1 MKALAIDCACSRLT
15 VAAKN
20 EDKTCT
26 AIYDI
31 GMRQSEIL
39 VPSLDYVLEKCG
51 LEKSELDYTTLT
63 IGPGS
68 FTGLRLGISA
78 LKAIEFAFGT
88 PVYGISSLEAYAFP
102 YAQFGLPVLA
112 CIDANKDRF
121 FAGVYQDGQPV
132 LADGDYDIPTLA
144 ENLKS
149 ESKITLAGFEKDTT
163 KLKELLGAALPQT
176 ELLKLPVTAVT
187 TESLFALAENKKT
200 AGISP
205 LQDYDGPVYLRASEA
220 ELKLSTSSKA

>member
-31 GMRQSEIL
+31 GMRQSETL
-39 VPSLDYVLEKCG
+39 VPALNFVLEKAG
-51 LEKSELDYTTLT
+51 LAKNELDYTTLT

-78 LKAIEFAFGT
+78 LKAIECAFGT
-88 PVYGISSLEAYAFP
+88 PVYGISSLETYAFP
-102 YAQFGLPVLA
+102 YVCSGLPVLA

-121 FAGVYQDGQPV
+121 FAGVYTNGQNTIP
-132 LADGDYDIPTLA
+132 DGDYDIPYLA
-144 ENLKS
+144 EKLK
-149 ESKITLAGFEKDTT
+149 EEKKIILAGFEKDTT
-163 KLKELLGAALPQT
+163 KLKSLLEIAAPQLELIQM
-176 ELLKLPVTAVT
+176 PVTAVT
-187 TESLFALAENKKT
+187 TESLFQLAEQKKS

-220 ELKLSTSSKA
+220 EIKLTTS

>member
-15 VAAKN
+15 VSAKN

-26 AIYDI
+26 TIYDI
-31 GMRQSEIL
+31 GMRQSETL
-39 VPSLDYVLEKCG
+39 VPALDFVLEKCS
-51 LEKSELDYTTLT
+51 LAKSELDYTTLT

-78 LKAIEFAFGT
+78 LKAIECAFRT
-88 PVYGISSLEAYAFP
+88 PVYGISSLETYAFP
-102 YAQFGLPVLA
+102 YTGLGLSVLS

-121 FAGVYQDGQPV
+121 FAGLYEEGKSI
-132 LADGDYDIPTLA
+132 LADGDYDIPYLA

-149 ESKITLAGFEKDTT
+149 EQKLILAGFEKDTN
-163 KLKELLGAALPQT
+163 KLKDLLGSALPNLQLIKPAAT
-176 ELLKLPVTAVT
+176 PVT
-187 TESLFALAENKKT
+187 TESLFTLAETMISK
-200 AGISP
+200 GIQP

-220 ELKLSTSSKA
+220 EIKLNQ

>member
-20 EDKTCT
+20 EDKSCT

-31 GMRQSEIL
+31 GMRQSETL
-39 VPSLDYVLEKCG
+39 VPALDFVLEKCG
-51 LEKSELDYTTLT
+51 LAKNELDYTTLT

-78 LKAIEFAFGT
+78 LKAIECAFET
-88 PVYGISSLEAYAFP
+88 PVYGISSLETYAFP
-102 YAQFGLPVLA
+102 YAALGLPVLS

-121 FAGVYQDGQPV
+121 FAGLYKEGSSLLP
-132 LADGDYDIPTLA
+132 DGDYDIPTLA

-149 ESKITLAGFEKDTT
+149 ESKIILAGFEKDTN
-163 KLKELLGAALPQT
+163 KLNELLGSALPDT
-176 ELLKLPVTAVT
+176 ELIKLPVTSVT
-187 TESLFALAENKKT
+187 TETLFTLAEKMLNKGT
-200 AGISP
+200 PG
-205 LQDYDGPVYLRASEA
+205 LQDYDGPIYLRASEA
-220 ELKLSTSSKA
+220 EIKLKQ

>member
-31 GMRQSEIL
+31 GMRQSETL
-39 VPSLDYVLEKCG
+39 VPALDYVLERCG
-51 LEKSELDYTTLT
+51 LAKNELDYTTLT

-78 LKAIEFAFGT
+78 LKAIECAFGT
-88 PVYGISSLEAYAFP
+88 PVYDISSLEAYAFP
-102 YAQFGLPVLA
+102 YAALGLPVLA

-121 FAGVYQDGQPV
+121 FAGLYTKGQ
-132 LADGDYDIPTLA
+132 ATIQDGDYDIPFLA
-144 ENLKS
+144 EKLKAT
-149 ESKITLAGFEKDTT
+149 EKVILAGFEKDT
-163 KLKELLGAALPQT
+163 KKMEGLLSEALPAL
-176 ELLKLPVTAVT
+176 ELIKLPVTCVT
-187 TESLFALAENKKT
+187 TDSLFTLAENKKT

-220 ELKLSTSSKA
+220 EIKLTTS

>member
-20 EDKTCT
+20 EDKSCT

-31 GMRQSEIL
+31 GMRQSETL
-39 VPSLDYVLEKCG
+39 VPALDFVLEKCG
-51 LEKSELDYTTLT
+51 LAKNELDYTTLT

-78 LKAIEFAFGT
+78 LKAIECAFET
-88 PVYGISSLEAYAFP
+88 PVYGISSLETYAFP
-102 YAQFGLPVLA
+102 YAALALPVLS

-121 FAGVYQDGQPV
+121 FAGLYKEGSSLLP
-132 LADGDYDIPTLA
+132 DGDYDIPTLA

-149 ESKITLAGFEKDTT
+149 ESKIILAGFEKDTN
-163 KLKELLGAALPQT
+163 KLNELLGSALPDT
-176 ELLKLPVTAVT
+176 ELIKLPVTSVT
-187 TESLFALAENKKT
+187 TETLFTLAEKMLNKGT
-200 AGISP
+200 PG
-205 LQDYDGPVYLRASEA
+205 LQDYDGPIYLRASEA
-220 ELKLSTSSKA
+220 EIKLKQ

>member
-1 MKALAIDCACSRLT
+1 MKAIAIDCACSRLT

-31 GMRQSEIL
+31 GMRQSETL
-39 VPSLDYVLEKCG
+39 VPALDFVLEKAG
-51 LEKSELDYTTLT
+51 LEKNELDYTALT

-78 LKAIEFAFGT
+78 LKAIECAFET
-88 PVYGISSLEAYAFP
+88 PVYGISSLETYAFP
-102 YAQFGLPVLA
+102 YAALGLPVLA

-121 FAGVYQDGQPV
+121 FAGLYKDEQSIIQ
-132 LADGDYDIPTLA
+132 DGDYDIPYLA
-144 ENLKS
+144 EKLK
-149 ESKITLAGFEKDTT
+149 EEKKIILAGFEKDTT
-163 KLKELLGAALPQT
+163 KLKGLLQPAAPDLELIQI
-176 ELLKLPVTAVT
+176 PVTAVT
-187 TESLFALAENKKT
+187 TDALFQLAEQKKSV
-200 AGISP
+200 GISP

-220 ELKLSTSSKA
+220 EIKLTTS

>member
-31 GMRQSEIL
+31 GMRQSETL
-39 VPSLDYVLEKCG
+39 VPALDYVLEKTG
-51 LEKSELDYTTLT
+51 LAKSELDYTTLT

-78 LKAIEFAFGT
+78 LKAIECAFGT
-88 PVYGISSLEAYAFP
+88 PVFGVSSLETYAYAYKDLGFP
-102 YAQFGLPVLA
+102 ILA

-121 FAGVYQDGQPV
+121 YAGLYKEGFVILP
-132 LADGDYDIPTLA
+132 DGDYDIPYLA
-144 ENLKS
+144 QKLKN
-149 ESKITLAGFEKDTT
+149 EKKLILAGFEKDTT
-163 KLKELLGAALPQT
+163 KLKNLLSAADSQLELIQM
-176 ELLKLPVTAVT
+176 PVTAVT
-187 TESLFALAENKKT
+187 TESLFALAEQKKSI
-200 AGISP
+200 GISP
-205 LQDYDGPVYLRASEA
+205 LEDYDGPVYLRASEA
-220 ELKLSTSSKA
+220 EIKLNK

>member
-31 GMRQSEIL
+31 GMRQSETL
-39 VPSLDYVLEKCG
+39 VPALDFVLEKCN

-78 LKAIEFAFGT
+78 LKAIECAFGT
-88 PVYGISSLEAYAFP
+88 PVYGISSLETYAFP
-102 YAQFGLPVLA
+102 YTGLGLPVLS

-121 FAGVYQDGQPV
+121 FAGLYKEGKSI
-132 LADGDYDIPTLA
+132 LADGDYDIPYLA
-144 ENLKS
+144 ENLNS
-149 ESKITLAGFEKDTT
+149 EQKLILAGFEKDTN
-163 KLKELLGAALPQT
+163 KLKDLLGSALPNLQLIKPAAT
-176 ELLKLPVTAVT
+176 SVT
-187 TESLFALAENKKT
+187 TESLFTLAETMISK
-200 AGISP
+200 GIQP
-205 LQDYDGPVYLRASEA
+205 LQNYDGPVYLRASEA
-220 ELKLSTSSKA
+220 EIKLQQ

>member
-20 EDKTCT
+20 EDKSCT

-31 GMRQSEIL
+31 GMRQSETL
-39 VPSLDYVLEKCG
+39 VPALDFVLEKSG
-51 LEKSELDYTTLT
+51 LAKNELDYTTLT

-78 LKAIEFAFGT
+78 LKAIECAFGT
-88 PVYGISSLEAYAFP
+88 PVYGISSLETYAFP
-102 YAQFGLPVLA
+102 YAALGLPVLS

-121 FAGVYQDGQPV
+121 FAGVYKEGSSLLP
-132 LADGDYDIPTLA
+132 DGDYDIPTLA

-149 ESKITLAGFEKDTT
+149 ESKIILAGFEKDTN
-163 KLKELLGAALPQT
+163 KLNELLGSALPDT
-176 ELLKLPVTAVT
+176 ELIKLPVTSVT
-187 TESLFALAENKKT
+187 TESLFTLAEKMLNKGT
-200 AGISP
+200 PS
-205 LQDYDGPVYLRASEA
+205 LQDYDGPIYLRASEA
-220 ELKLSTSSKA
+220 EIKLKQ

>member
-20 EDKTCT
+20 EDKSCT

-31 GMRQSEIL
+31 GMRQSETL
-39 VPSLDYVLEKCG
+39 VPALDYVLEKCG
-51 LEKSELDYTTLT
+51 LAKNELDYSTLT

-78 LKAIEFAFGT
+78 LKAIECAFET
-88 PVYGISSLEAYAFP
+88 PVYGISSLETYAFP
-102 YAQFGLPVLA
+102 YATLGLPVLS

-121 FAGVYQDGQPV
+121 FAGVYKEGSP
-132 LADGDYDIPTLA
+132 LLPDGDYDIPTLA

-149 ESKITLAGFEKDTT
+149 ESKIILAGFEKDTN
-163 KLKELLGAALPQT
+163 KLNELLGSALPDT
-176 ELLKLPVTAVT
+176 ELIKLPVTSVT
-187 TESLFALAENKKT
+187 TESLFTLAEKMLNKGT
-200 AGISP
+200 PS
-205 LQDYDGPVYLRASEA
+205 LQDYDGPIYLRASEA
-220 ELKLSTSSKA
+220 EIKLKQ

>member
-31 GMRQSEIL
+31 GMRQSETL
-39 VPSLDYVLEKCG
+39 VPALDFVLEKAG
-51 LEKSELDYTTLT
+51 LAKNELDYTTLT

-78 LKAIEFAFGT
+78 LKAIECAFGT
-88 PVYGISSLEAYAFP
+88 PVYGISSLETYAFA
-102 YAQFGLPVLA
+102 YSNLGLPVLP

-121 FAGVYQDGQPV
+121 FAGVYINGQNTIP
-132 LADGDYDIPTLA
+132 DDDYDIPFLA
-144 ENLKS
+144 EKLK
-149 ESKITLAGFEKDTT
+149 EEKKIILAGFEKDTT
-163 KLKELLGAALPQT
+163 KLKSLLSAALPQL
-176 ELLKLPVTAVT
+176 ELIQMPVTPVT
-187 TESLFALAENKKT
+187 TDSLFKLAEQKISKQE
-200 AGISP
+200 SP
-205 LQDYDGPVYLRASEA
+205 LQEYDGPVYLRASEA
-220 ELKLSTSSKA
+220 EIKLNQ

>member
-31 GMRQSEIL
+31 GMKQSETL
-39 VPSLDYVLEKCG
+39 VPALDFVLEKCA
-51 LEKSELDYTTLT
+51 LDKSQLDYTTLT

-78 LKAIEFAFGT
+78 LKAIECAFRT
-88 PVYGISSLEAYAFP
+88 PVYGISSLETYAFP
-102 YAQFGLPVLA
+102 YAGLGLPVLA

-121 FAGVYQDGQPV
+121 FAGLYTNGQSVIP
-132 LADGDYDIPTLA
+132 DGDYDIPFLA
-144 ENLKS
+144 EKLKDTP
-149 ESKITLAGFEKDTT
+149 KIILSGFEKDTN
-163 KLKELLGAALPQT
+163 KMKDLLSAALPQA
-176 ELLKLPVTAVT
+176 ELIKLPVTSVT
-187 TESLFALAENKKT
+187 TDSLFTLAENKKT
-200 AGISP
+200 AGFLP
-205 LQDYDGPVYLRASEA
+205 LQEYDGPVYLRASEA
-220 ELKLSTSSKA
+220 EIKLNQ

>member
-1 MKALAIDCACSRLT
+1 MKAIAIDCACSRLT

-31 GMRQSEIL
+31 GMRQSETL
-39 VPSLDYVLEKCG
+39 VPALDYVLEKAG
-51 LEKSELDYTTLT
+51 LSKSELDYTTLT

-78 LKAIEFAFGT
+78 LKAIECAFGT
-88 PVYGISSLEAYAFP
+88 PVYGISSLETYAFP
-102 YAQFGLPVLA
+102 YATLGIPVLA

-121 FAGVYQDGQPV
+121 FAGVYANGTPTIQ
-132 LADGDYDIPTLA
+132 DGDYDIPFLS
-144 ENLKS
+144 EKLKDTP
-149 ESKITLAGFEKDTT
+149 KIILAGFEKDTE
-163 KLKELLGAALPQT
+163 KLKALLSAALPGL
-176 ELLKLPVTAVT
+176 EIIKLPVTCVT
-187 TESLFALAENKKT
+187 TDSLFALAENKKT

-220 ELKLSTSSKA
+220 EIKLTTS

>member
-20 EDKTCT
+20 EDKSCT

-31 GMRQSEIL
+31 GMRQSETL
-39 VPSLDYVLEKCG
+39 VPALDFVLEKCG
-51 LEKSELDYTTLT
+51 LAKNELDYTTLT

-78 LKAIEFAFGT
+78 LKAIECAFGT
-88 PVYGISSLEAYAFP
+88 PVYGISSLETYAFP
-102 YAQFGLPVLA
+102 YAALALPVLS

-121 FAGVYQDGQPV
+121 FAGLYKDGQPV

-149 ESKITLAGFEKDTT
+149 ESKIILAGFEKDTN
-163 KLKELLGAALPQT
+163 KLKDLLSAALPSLEIIQFLIT
-176 ELLKLPVTAVT
+176 SVT
-187 TESLFALAENKKT
+187 TESLFKLAESQQK
-200 AGISP
+200 AGTPP
-205 LQDYDGPVYLRASEA
+205 LQDYDGPIYLRASEA
-220 ELKLSTSSKA
+220 EIKLKQ

>member
-31 GMRQSEIL
+31 GMRQSETL
-39 VPSLDYVLEKCG
+39 VPALDFVLEKCS
-51 LEKSELDYTTLT
+51 LSKNELDYTTLT

-78 LKAIEFAFGT
+78 LKAIECAFGI
-88 PVYGISSLEAYAFP
+88 PVYGISSLEAYAFA
-102 YAQFGLPVLA
+102 YKDLGLPVLS

-121 FAGVYQDGQPV
+121 FAGLYKEGFLILP
-132 LADGDYDIPTLA
+132 DGDYDIPTLL

-149 ESKITLAGFEKDTT
+149 EKKIILAGFEKDTT
-163 KLKELLGAALPQT
+163 KLKNLLTNAAPQL
-176 ELLKLPVTAVT
+176 EVIQMPVTAVT
-187 TESLFALAENKKT
+187 TEALFY
-200 AGISP
+200 SCVF
-205 LQDYDGPVYLRASEA
+205 D
-220 ELKLSTSSKA
+220 

>member
-31 GMRQSEIL
+31 GMRQSETL
-39 VPSLDYVLEKCG
+39 VPALDFVLEKAG
-51 LEKSELDYTTLT
+51 LEKNELDYTTLT

-78 LKAIEFAFGT
+78 LKAIECAFGT
-88 PVYGISSLEAYAFP
+88 PVYGISSLETYAFP
-102 YAQFGLPVLA
+102 YNVLGLPVLS

-121 FAGVYQDGQPV
+121 FAGLYKDGNSVIP
-132 LADGDYDIPTLA
+132 DGDYDIPFIA
-144 ENLKS
+144 EKLK
-149 ESKITLAGFEKDTT
+149 EEKKIILAGFEKDTT
-163 KLKELLGAALPQT
+163 KLKSLLEPAAPQLELIQM
-176 ELLKLPVTAVT
+176 PVTSVT
-187 TESLFALAENKKT
+187 TDSLFQLAEQKKS

-220 ELKLSTSSKA
+220 EIKLSTS